1 MPLAL
6 LGKQM
11 KGASRRR
18 GAKKKKGDD
27 GADAALLA
35 KIEAAQRADYLR
47 RLAEATKK
55 QLRDKMEREK
65 ALTAL
70 NRSKVEAAWLR
81 IMRIARVDELKRE
94 VEILAQQ
101 HERGVDRKDA
111 MLQML
116 DLDLDKSDE

>member
-1 MPLAL
+1 M
-6 LGKQM
+6 
-11 KGASRRR
+11 
-18 GAKKKKGDD
+18 
-27 GADAALLA
+27 
-35 KIEAAQRADYLR
+35 R

-55 QLRDKMEREK
+55 QLKDKMQREK

-81 IMRIARVDELKRE
+81 IMRLARVDELRRE

-101 HERGVDRKDA
+101 HERSVDRKDA

-116 DLDLDKSDE
+116 DLDLDKADEQLQVAVR